1 MYGGRILIAYDVST
15 QYIEGSRRKIHHDSS
30 IWGSELVIVLGGS
43 GTFFRDDTQMRI
55 STGDVFVLSGNYTK
69 QFVDCDQLRV
79 CSIYY
84 KDASLQRNE
93 GTFRRMEGYQVLFV
107 QNPYLLKYGPGDYL
121 HADAELLED
130 VENLIHRMEYELHV
144 VEPGYEQVL
153 NSTFLVL
160 ITLLSRA
167 YSKFEQFQSTQ
178 INNMTRVF
186 FYMQSHYNEKI
197 TLSQLADMA
206 HLSERHFTR
215 KFREIYRQSPAQYLL
230 GVRLRRAASLLE
242 ETDHSISS
250 IALECGFNDINYFS
264 KAFKDAYHA
273 SPSQYRKARLNS
285 MEQADWQE
293 MLANLDCGN
302 PLQPYF

>member
-1 MYGGRILIAYDVST
+1 MHGGRILIAYDVST
-15 QYIEGSRRKIHHDSS
+15 QYIEGSRRKIYHDYS

-43 GTFFRDDTQMRI
+43 GTFCRDDMKIQI
-55 STGDVFVLSGNYTK
+55 SAGDVFVLSDNYTK

-84 KDASLQRNE
+84 KDTSLQRNE

-121 HADAELLED
+121 HADTELLKD
-130 VENLIHRMEYELHV
+130 VQNLINRMEYELHV

-178 INNMTRVF
+178 VNDMTRVF
-186 FYMQSHYNEKI
+186 FYMQTHYNEKI
-197 TLSQLADMA
+197 TLGQLAEMA

-230 GVRLRRAASLLE
+230 GMRLRRATSLLE

-273 SPSQYRKARLNS
+273 SPSQYRKARLDS
-285 MEQADWQE
+285 MERTDWQE
-293 MLANLDCGN
+293 MLANLDFEN

>member
-1 MYGGRILIAYDVST
+1 MHGGRILIAYDVST
-15 QYIEGSRRKIHHDSS
+15 QYIEGSRRKIYHDYS

-43 GTFFRDDTQMRI
+43 GTFCRDDVKMQI
-55 STGDVFVLSGNYTK
+55 SAGDVFVLNGNYTK
-69 QFVDCDQLRV
+69 QFLDCDQLRV
-79 CSIYY
+79 CSIYF
-84 KDASLQRNE
+84 KDTSLQRNE

-121 HADAELLED
+121 HADADLLED
-130 VENLIHRMEYELHV
+130 VKNLLGRMEYELHV

-178 INNMTRVF
+178 VNDMTRVF
-186 FYMQSHYNEKI
+186 FYMQTHYNEKI
-197 TLSQLADMA
+197 TLGQLAEMA
-206 HLSERHFTR
+206 HLSERHFSR

-230 GVRLRRAASLLE
+230 GMRLRRATSMLE

-264 KAFKDAYHA
+264 KAFKEAYHA

-285 MEQADWQE
+285 MEQTDWQE
-293 MLANLDCGN
+293 MLAQLDCEN
-302 PLQPYF
+302 PLQPFF